1 MLGELTHDLCFG
13 VASLLAGRF
22 AEEHAA
28 LKRGAHAEDPL
39 RRLSAREREVLK
51 LVAEGAS
58 SKQIASRLGIVPAS
72 VDTYR
77 SRLMFKLDVKG
88 VAGLVRFAIRHSVV
102 EP

>member
-1 MLGELTHDLCFG
+1 LLGELTDDLCFG
-13 VASLLAGRF
+13 V
-22 AEEHAA
+22 
-28 LKRGAHAEDPL
+28 
-39 RRLSAREREVLK
+39 
-51 LVAEGAS
+51 AS